1 MFGEKILDYW
11 DDIMKD
17 LGDIIAIPSVAQPQD
32 GPYPFGKDAA
42 TAVDKAI
49 EIAERYGIKTKN
61 SDYYAMHAELGE
73 GEENAVVMAHLDVVP
88 AGEGWDSH
96 LIRDGKA
103 FGRGVSDNKGPA
115 IVALHCL
122 RALKEAG
129 VVGKRKLRVVLGSA
143 EEIGMQ
149 DMGHYFSKE
158 QMPTMGFTPDACY
171 GVCHCEKG
179 LFRFAVTGK
188 VGKKI
193 VSFKAGTVVNA
204 VPYKAEADVLCDDDE
219 FAKLV
224 EAANAAEVKFDIA
237 RTESGAHI
245 VATGKAAHASTP
257 EIGINA
263 AAHLAHLLVNVF
275 GADCGEFLMFMDE
288 KVGFAYDGSNIG
300 VKMSDEP
307 SGALTFNLGLVNIEN
322 GEGRFDIDIRYPAT
336 KSGAEIDKI
345 LAKSVEGTG
354 PPPRSFPMSRRC
366 TCRRTARSSACFPAL
381 MRMSPAKSATS
392 SPWAAARMPARWA
405 AQALRSAHRST
416 KRNRT
421 RTRQTSASIWSSSS
435 CTHKS
440 ALRPCT
446 ACLQRTDFEF
456 RSAPLW
462 NMHILCRRTFLKIP
476 K

>member
-88 AGEGWDSH
+88 AGEGWDSDPYTMV
-96 LIRDGKA
+96 IRDGKA

-204 VPYKAEADVLCDDDE
+204 VPYKAKADVLCDDDE

-224 EAANAAEVKFDIA
+224 EAANAAEVKFDIT

-263 AAHLAHLLVNVF
+263 AAHLARLLVNVF
-275 GADCGEFLMFMDE
+275 GADCGEFLTFMDE
-288 KVGFAYDGSNIG
+288 KVGLAYDGSSIG

-336 KSGAEIDKI
+336 KSGAEIDKT

-354 PPPRSFPMSRRC
+354 LTYTLISDEPPLYLPKDGPLVSLLSGAYEDVTGKKCDVFSMGGGTYARQMGGAGVAFGASFDEEESNAHQANECINVEQFKLHAQICLEAMYRMF
-366 TCRRTARSSACFPAL
+366 TA
-381 MRMSPAKSATS
+381 
-392 SPWAAARMPARWA
+392 
-405 AQALRSAHRST
+405 
-416 KRNRT
+416 
-421 RTRQTSASIWSSSS
+421 
-435 CTHKS
+435 
-440 ALRPCT
+440 
-446 ACLQRTDFEF
+446 D
-456 RSAPLW
+456 
-462 NMHILCRRTFLKIP
+462 
-476 K
+476 

>member
-88 AGEGWDSH
+88 AGEGWDSDPYTMV
-96 LIRDGKA
+96 IRD
-103 FGRGVSDNKGPA
+103 
-115 IVALHCL
+115 
-122 RALKEAG
+122 
-129 VVGKRKLRVVLGSA
+129 GKRKLRVVLGSA

-224 EAANAAEVKFDIA
+224 ETANAAEVKFDIT
-237 RTESGAHI
+237 RTENGAHI

-263 AAHLAHLLVNVF
+263 AAHLARLLVNVF
-275 GADCGEFLMFMDE
+275 GADCGEFLTFMDE
-288 KVGFAYDGSNIG
+288 KVGLAYDGSNIG

-354 PPPRSFPMSRRC
+354 LTYTLISDEPPLYLPKDGPLVSLLSGAYEDVTGKKCDVFSMGGGTYARQMGGAGVAFGASFDEEESNAHQANECINVEQFKLHAQICLEAMYRMF
-366 TCRRTARSSACFPAL
+366 TA
-381 MRMSPAKSATS
+381 
-392 SPWAAARMPARWA
+392 
-405 AQALRSAHRST
+405 
-416 KRNRT
+416 
-421 RTRQTSASIWSSSS
+421 
-435 CTHKS
+435 
-440 ALRPCT
+440 
-446 ACLQRTDFEF
+446 D
-456 RSAPLW
+456 
-462 NMHILCRRTFLKIP
+462 
-476 K
+476 

>member
-1 MFGEKILDYW
+1 M
-11 DDIMKD
+11 
-17 LGDIIAIPSVAQPQD
+17 P
-32 GPYPFGKDAA
+32 
-42 TAVDKAI
+42 
-49 EIAERYGIKTKN
+49 
-61 SDYYAMHAELGE
+61 
-73 GEENAVVMAHLDVVP
+73 
-88 AGEGWDSH
+88 
-96 LIRDGKA
+96 
-103 FGRGVSDNKGPA
+103 
-115 IVALHCL
+115 L
-122 RALKEAG
+122 R
-129 VVGKRKLRVVLGSA
+129 
-143 EEIGMQ
+143 
-149 DMGHYFSKE
+149 
-158 QMPTMGFTPDACY
+158 
-171 GVCHCEKG
+171 KG

-224 EAANAAEVKFDIA
+224 EAANAAEVKFDIT
-237 RTESGAHI
+237 RTENGAHI

-263 AAHLAHLLVNVF
+263 AAHLARLLVNVF
-275 GADCGEFLMFMDE
+275 GADCGEFLTFMDE
-288 KVGFAYDGSNIG
+288 KVGLAYDGSNIG

-336 KSGAEIDKI
+336 KFGAEIDKI

-354 PPPRSFPMSRRC
+354 LTYTLISDEPPLYLPKDG
-366 TCRRTARSSACFPAL
+366 RSSACFPAL
-381 MRMSPAKSATS
+381 MRTSPAKSATS

-421 RTRQTSASIWSSSS
+421 HTRQTSASTWSSSS

-440 ALRPCT
+440 ALKPCT

-462 NMHILCRRTFLKIP
+462 NMHISCRRTF
-476 K
+476 

>member
-88 AGEGWDSH
+88 AGEGWDSDPYTMV
-96 LIRDGKA
+96 IRDGKA

-129 VVGKRKLRVVLGSA
+129 IVGKRKLRVVLGSA

-204 VPYKAEADVLCDDDE
+204 VPYKAEADVL
-219 FAKLV
+219 
-224 EAANAAEVKFDIA
+224 
-237 RTESGAHI
+237 
-245 VATGKAAHASTP
+245 
-257 EIGINA
+257 
-263 AAHLAHLLVNVF
+263 
-275 GADCGEFLMFMDE
+275 
-288 KVGFAYDGSNIG
+288 
-300 VKMSDEP
+300 
-307 SGALTFNLGLVNIEN
+307 
-322 GEGRFDIDIRYPAT
+322 
-336 KSGAEIDKI
+336 
-345 LAKSVEGTG
+345 
-354 PPPRSFPMSRRC
+354 
-366 TCRRTARSSACFPAL
+366 
-381 MRMSPAKSATS
+381 
-392 SPWAAARMPARWA
+392 
-405 AQALRSAHRST
+405 
-416 KRNRT
+416 
-421 RTRQTSASIWSSSS
+421 
-435 CTHKS
+435 
-440 ALRPCT
+440 
-446 ACLQRTDFEF
+446 
-456 RSAPLW
+456 
-462 NMHILCRRTFLKIP
+462 
-476 K
+476 

>member
-88 AGEGWDSH
+88 AGEGWDSDPYTMV
-96 LIRDGKA
+96 IRD
-103 FGRGVSDNKGPA
+103 
-115 IVALHCL
+115 
-122 RALKEAG
+122 
-129 VVGKRKLRVVLGSA
+129 GKRKLRVVLGSA

-224 EAANAAEVKFDIA
+224 ETANAAEVKFDIT

-263 AAHLAHLLVNVF
+263 AAHLARLLVNVF
-275 GADCGEFLMFMDE
+275 GADCGEFLTFMDE
-288 KVGFAYDGSNIG
+288 KVGLAYDGSNIG

-354 PPPRSFPMSRRC
+354 LTYTLISDEPPLYLPKDGPLVSLLSGAYEDVTGKKCDVFSMGGGTYARQMGGAGVAFGASFDEEESNAHQANECINVEQFKLHAQICLEAMYRMF
-366 TCRRTARSSACFPAL
+366 TA
-381 MRMSPAKSATS
+381 
-392 SPWAAARMPARWA
+392 
-405 AQALRSAHRST
+405 
-416 KRNRT
+416 
-421 RTRQTSASIWSSSS
+421 
-435 CTHKS
+435 
-440 ALRPCT
+440 
-446 ACLQRTDFEF
+446 D
-456 RSAPLW
+456 
-462 NMHILCRRTFLKIP
+462 
-476 K
+476 